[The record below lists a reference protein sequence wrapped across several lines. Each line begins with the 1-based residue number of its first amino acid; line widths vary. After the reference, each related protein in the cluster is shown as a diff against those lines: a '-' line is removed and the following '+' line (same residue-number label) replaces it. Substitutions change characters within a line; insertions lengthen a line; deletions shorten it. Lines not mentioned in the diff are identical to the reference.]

1 MGNNQVTKCAC
12 NNVTVAGVVKL
23 IVLMLVGCSYFCLK
37 GRGEFQ
43 CLRGSLSHYV
53 TMSKLIVSGL
63 ICFNQ

>member
-1 MGNNQVTKCAC
+1 MPVR
-12 NNVTVAGVVKL
+12 VAGVVKL
-23 IVLMLVGCSYFCLK
+23 IALMMMGCSFFCLK

>member
-1 MGNNQVTKCAC
+1 MPVR
-12 NNVTVAGVVKL
+12 VAGVVKL
-23 IVLMLVGCSYFCLK
+23 IALMMMGWSFFCLK

-43 CLRGSLSHYV
+43 CLPGSLSHYV